1 MLKASDGTAN
11 VYTSY
16 TKRGSVRDVT
26 SSWGALVGALV
37 HDADGL
43 PQSITYGD
51 VAGTRTDYGYD
62 DRLRLFTVQTY
73 RGPPALW
80 ASPNYAPPADP
91 TRPTTFQLNLEDLE
105 YSYDEVDNPT
115 EIHDWR
121 DPSAWPVGAKPV
133 SRKIAYDDLYRVNRV
148 DYEYAGGTDPWT
160 DPYAPETNGTA
171 TDTHLAKPSPH
182 VKFDSRVLYESF
194 NYDWLGNTTATDDDA
209 KGFYDRSLGAVT
221 NGAGQSQPYQ
231 LKTASNESASGGGL
245 RTGHLS
251 TQYDK
256 AGNLTD
262 LAVVRKGPCL
272 SVDGGSCT
280 QRFHYD
286 WDEAGRLVRA
296 RRWDVGGAPTATD
309 PLPTTTAAA
318 DLTYA
323 YDAGDMRVRKAATDA
338 AGVTAYTLYPSAA
351 LEERRCSWSESAQDY
366 TNDASH
372 EVPQLIAHG
381 VRLGRVSYE
390 SAAPGVPAA
399 GSELPPGQHVFLSL
413 SDHLG
418 STSTVIDLATSEVV
432 EKRTSRA
439 YGGVESDQRDA
450 RWGGAKDE
458 KAFTGK
464 EEDEEVGLTY
474 FGARYL
480 SSQLGRW
487 VSADPL
493 AVHLLGSD
501 LNAYAY
507 VSGDALRRVDPVGLD
522 VAAPAPGEFKRPSPP
537 PPGTPEFALDQG
549 RRVGKAYGEAF
560 GELQGLKDLV
570 SSASGGADVWK
581 RLEKTGAAAQILDKF
596 QEKLDAL
603 PELPS
608 FKDPKLADAAR
619 KGFALGFEG
628 GYDGALGRAAALRA
642 AVDVVLAA
650 GPGIADG
657 LASRLGKLADSF
669 DGLASELRARAT
681 PPPKPEAPAAPETTN
696 GPKLARDGA
705 SQDSCRPTSVKP
717 PSRLARDSA

>member
-1 MLKASDGTAN
+1 M
-11 VYTSY
+11 
-16 TKRGSVRDVT
+16 
-26 SSWGALVGALV
+26 
-37 HDADGL
+37 
-43 PQSITYGD
+43 
-51 VAGTRTDYGYD
+51 
-62 DRLRLFTVQTY
+62 
-73 RGPPALW
+73 
-80 ASPNYAPPADP
+80 
-91 TRPTTFQLNLEDLE
+91 
-105 YSYDEVDNPT
+105 
-115 EIHDWR
+115 
-121 DPSAWPVGAKPV
+121 GAKPV

-194 NYDWLGNTTATDDDA
+194 HYDWLGNTTSTDDDA

-231 LKTASNESASGGGL
+231 LKSASNESASGGGL

-251 TQYDK
+251 TLYDK

-296 RRWDVGGAPTATD
+296 RRWDVGGAPMATD
-309 PLPTTTAAA
+309 RLPTTTTAAA

-390 SAAPGVPAA
+390 AAAPGVPAA

-493 AVHLLGSD
+493 SVQSAGAD
-501 LNAYAY
+501 LNVYAY
-507 VSGDALRRVDPVGLD
+507 VHGSVLRAVDPVGLATTEYD
-522 VAAPAPGEFKRPSPP
+522 EQGRVSTVIYAAGEEPTSESGEKIDAEMHVYAPAGSSESGASSPIASETSKNWFDLALGIGFGSQQALTPGGDFTPSPKPDSRDFTIGQAFGQISTGIAKIFGGATLAAGGGAVAGAGVVAEGPSLGTSTVAVVGGSAMVTTGSALALSGAADIGRGAANLVHAPESPP
-537 PPGTPEFALDQG
+537 PPPLRKVAPHGSMPSPRPQHESHHGIMSRWMKEHLGAKYDPEKAPAILLTKAEHNQTRAVFNRWHQEQKAAQG
-549 RRVGKAYGEAF
+549 GSFSWGS
-560 GELQGLKDLV
+560 V
-570 SSASGGADVWK
+570 SSQQVFDLS
-581 RLEKTGAAAQILDKF
+581 EKMF
-596 QEKLDAL
+596 
-603 PELPS
+603 
-608 FKDPKLADAAR
+608 DAAGVTNAER
-619 KGFALGFEG
+619 
-628 GYDGALGRAAALRA
+628 
-642 AVDVVLAA
+642 
-650 GPGIADG
+650 
-657 LASRLGKLADSF
+657 
-669 DGLASELRARAT
+669 SEYYRML
-681 PPPKPEAPAAPETTN
+681 
-696 GPKLARDGA
+696 LDYLH
-705 SQDSCRPTSVKP
+705 S
-717 PSRLARDSA
+717 L